1 MYVDGSTGLTMFEG
15 FVILSEVASC
25 VNKDFASVG
34 AAVMSA
40 TFDVTSAGLG
50 MLSVPRISIAWN
62 AKVAS
67 ANAGVSTP
75 AGRPL
80 VKGESGSSCGSTR
93 TFALIVVPSQ
103 RWGND
108 MIVSLVGDGGILFF
122 LFQNE
127 STESQDVSLFSC
139 QVSSNSK

>member
-1 MYVDGSTGLTMFEG
+1 MFEG
-15 FVILSEVASC
+15 FVIFRDAASC
-25 VNKDFASVG
+25 VNRDFASAGGV
-34 AAVMSA
+34 VTSA
-40 TFDVTSAGLG
+40 TFEVTSAGLG

-62 AKVAS
+62 ARVAS

-80 VKGESGSSCGSTR
+80 VKGESGSSWGNTR
-93 TFALIVVPSQ
+93 MFAFIVVPSQ
-103 RWGND
+103 CWGKD
-108 MIVSLVGDGGILFF
+108 MIVSFVGDGGILLF
-122 LFQNE
+122 LFQGE